1 MHPGRSSPPS
11 FFSSTYPHTART
23 MASTSS
29 ASLSS
34 SSGYVCD
41 TIPPARLAKAPSSR
55 SPSPVPPPT
64 PPVTAFAAPILD
76 TSSLDQPGPSVQVHH
91 VPTASSQL
99 APPPGRKLCV
109 RHQRMADEGTNLK
122 LQQVSSRSSSVP
134 SCPGHS
140 GGALGD
146 RRSFVRGHA
155 SRSKAAAGRRTISAP
170 YNFLSHPL
178 NAVPRVGY
186 CSRLCDSGH
195 LPLRFRED
203 RAKLLHAFLADLH
216 CSVLTITTSQA
227 LDALPVEERS
237 AVSAIWSNFSSSSHS
252 RRALILHGLLTMC
265 CFSQLSLLSEQL
277 AHLIRIDP
285 FTVLPSEVSL
295 KILGYLDAQSL
306 CRAAQVSKRWKG
318 LADDDVLWRG
328 ICEQHIGQKC
338 LKCGWGLPILEKRR
352 VHRHP
357 SPVASPSPLPSTDSK
372 RKRDLEKAPRGE
384 QPPLKRQRSEMIEAA
399 SYPASPEPSVPPIS
413 DPETSL
419 SPPHNPL
426 LAPNDPP
433 PCDTLTRPWKD
444 VYCERLTIERNWRRG
459 RCTVRTLSGHTDGVM
474 CLQFSETLAHPAF
487 PILITGSYDR
497 TARVWNLE
505 TGREIHCLTG
515 HTRAVRALQ
524 FDEAKLITGS
534 MDHTMRVWDWRTGKC
549 LRVLEGHTEGVV
561 CLNFD
566 SNVLASG
573 SVDTTVK
580 VWNFRTGECF
590 TLRGH
595 RDWVNSVQLWDSN
608 ASSSPSCSSDMS
620 STVAAASAPGY
631 ECSKPCIDPGKMLFS
646 ASDDGTIRLWDLAK
660 KTCVRQ
666 FTGHVGQV
674 QSLKLLMVDQPR
686 EEPAEDEAS
695 KPSEGAG
702 ATAPRGSHSTAPI
715 GAGSSSNAA
724 PSDLVYF
731 PTSNT
736 ASSSRVFVHN
746 PDASG
751 EAKGKTRAGT
761 PVAGKERTAAVS
773 TAKKPVLISGSL
785 DNTIKVWDLDTG
797 KAVQT
802 LFGHIEGVWSIAS
815 DKLRLVSGSHDRTIK
830 VCFLLCLS
838 CEWARANNVLPQV
851 WVREEGRCMATLVG
865 HRGAVTCVALGEDKI
880 VSGSDDGDIRLWSF
894 SP

>member
-1 MHPGRSSPPS
+1 
-11 FFSSTYPHTART
+11 

-29 ASLSS
+29 SPLSS
-34 SSGYVCD
+34 SNGYVCD
-41 TIPPARLAKAPSSR
+41 TIPAPKLAKAPASR
-55 SPSPVPPPT
+55 SPSPSPPST
-64 PPVTAFAAPILD
+64 PPIAAFEAPILA
-76 TSSLDQPGPSVQVHH
+76 SESLDSNRKVEQIHH
-91 VPTASSQL
+91 VPAYSSQL
-99 APPPGRKLCV
+99 TAPPGRKLCV

-122 LQQVSSRSSSVP
+122 LQQ
-134 SCPGHS
+134 
-140 GGALGD
+140 
-146 RRSFVRGHA
+146 
-155 SRSKAAAGRRTISAP
+155 
-170 YNFLSHPL
+170 
-178 NAVPRVGY
+178 
-186 CSRLCDSGH
+186 
-195 LPLRFRED
+195 
-203 RAKLLHAFLADLH
+203 
-216 CSVLTITTSQA
+216 A

-237 AVSAIWSNFSSSSHS
+237 AVNAIWSNFSSSPHP

-306 CRAAQVSKRWKG
+306 CRAAQVSRRWKA
-318 LADDDVLWRG
+318 LADDDILWRG

-352 VHRHP
+352 FHHIP
-357 SPVASPSPLPSTDSK
+357 SPMASPSPLPMAEPK
-372 RKRDLEKAPRGE
+372 RKREVDVS
-384 QPPLKRQRSEMIEAA
+384 QPEHPSLKRQRSEGLEGISNVSTPIFAPSSLHRDIDAA
-399 SYPASPEPSVPPIS
+399 
-413 DPETSL
+413 L
-419 SPPHNPL
+419 SPAHNPL
-426 LAPNDPP
+426 LAPNEPP
-433 PCDTLTRPWKD
+433 PCSTVTRPWKD

-474 CLQFSETLAHPAF
+474 CLQFSETLSHPAF
-487 PILITGSYDR
+487 PIVITGSYDR

-534 MDHTMRVWDWRTGKC
+534 MDNTMRVWDWRTGKC

-608 ASSSPSCSSDMS
+608 DKSFGSCSPVQSP
-620 STVAAASAPGY
+620 AAFDGAVSAPKGEY
-631 ECSKPCIDPGKMLFS
+631 SKPCIDPGKMLFS

-660 KTCVRQ
+660 RACLRQ

-674 QSLKLLMVDQPR
+674 QSLKLLMVDEACEDSTPEPPQEQPEAGGISKPR
-686 EEPAEDEAS
+686 ETHSATRIAHTQPFGPRLGGEAVATSRVIIHDHEHAED
-695 KPSEGAG
+695 
-702 ATAPRGSHSTAPI
+702 
-715 GAGSSSNAA
+715 
-724 PSDLVYF
+724 
-731 PTSNT
+731 
-736 ASSSRVFVHN
+736 
-746 PDASG
+746 
-751 EAKGKTRAGT
+751 AKGRDKA
-761 PVAGKERTAAVS
+761 VAASAANEQRAVS
-773 TAKKPVLISGSL
+773 VTSRAKPVLLSGSL

-797 KAVQT
+797 KATQT
-802 LFGHIEGVWSIAS
+802 LFGHIEGVWAVAS

-830 VCFLLCLS
+830 V
-838 CEWARANNVLPQV
+838 
-851 WVREEGRCMATLVG
+851 WVREEGRCTATLVG

-880 VSGSDDGDIRLWSF
+880 VSGSDDGDVRIWSF
-894 SP
+894 SG